1 MDSRPTRFGISG
13 SAGAAPHALPFSGG
27 LSRDWGEGDRAS
39 AACRQ
44 REELRD
50 VARPHAASRR
60 AARNAPAIWPA
71 AAASAVPAWD
81 KVLGELRPILSRQM
95 ESYAAFLKHT
105 DHHVGRLV
113 DALKDM
119 EVLDDTLMFYI
130 IGDNGAPAVGNEN
143 SVINIKNKSYS
154 ITAEVVVPQP
164 GAMAS

>member
-1 MDSRPTRFGISG
+1 
-13 SAGAAPHALPFSGG
+13 
-27 LSRDWGEGDRAS
+27 
-39 AACRQ
+39 
-44 REELRD
+44 
-50 VARPHAASRR
+50 
-60 AARNAPAIWPA
+60 
-71 AAASAVPAWD
+71 
-81 KVLGELRPILSRQM
+81 M